1 MINALRKLRQ
11 RLRLGSL
18 DRGDLSGE
26 GKRRVDNV
34 EAMATAGGRDPG
46 DNVGDSTY
54 PPGYV
59 KSYDEGRPRK

>member
-26 GKRRVDNV
+26 GKRHVDNV
-34 EAMATAGGRDPG
+34 EAMAVTRA
-46 DNVGDSTY
+46 
-54 PPGYV
+54 
-59 KSYDEGRPRK
+59 